1 MPNNLIASYG
11 DSGTYTPLL
20 GNIASLNMAYFIFNS
35 IFRLIALLPLRTLH
49 SFGALIGYV
58 TFVIS
63 KGYAARTKENLRQ
76 AHLATDEKHFS
87 ALLDQTIS
95 EGGKGVVELPWVW
108 CKPLEQV
115 CATVRSCQGWEHF
128 ETAQAR
134 GKGIILLTPHWGCF
148 EVVGLY
154 VGQHFPLTCL
164 YRSPKQDWLEK
175 IMRGGRQR
183 GLARLA
189 TADVSG
195 VRVLFKA
202 LKRGEAIGLLPDQV
216 PSQGEGEWVDFFAR
230 PAYTMTLS
238 GRLAQASGAT
248 VLLAFAERLPH
259 GNGYAL
265 RFEPLPLDFSKPAP
279 LQINKALERVI
290 AISPAQY
297 LWSYNR
303 YKVPQGV
310 TPPDADKEQ

>member
-1 MPNNLIASYG
+1 MT
-11 DSGTYTPLL
+11 D
-20 GNIASLNMAYFIFNS
+20 FFFKS

-49 SFGALIGYV
+49 SLGALVGHA
-58 TFVIS
+58 TFAMS
-63 KGYAARTKENLRQ
+63 RGYAARTEENLRQ
-76 AHLATDEKHFS
+76 AHLATDEKHF
-87 ALLDQTIS
+87 AELLDQTIG
-95 EGGKGVVELPWVW
+95 EAGKGIVELPWVW
-108 CKPLEQV
+108 GRPLEQV
-115 CATVRSCQGWEHF
+115 CATVQSCQGWEHI
-128 ETAQAR
+128 EAAHAR

-154 VGQHFPLTCL
+154 VGQRFPLTCL

-175 IMRGGRQR
+175 IMRGGRER

-195 VRVLFKA
+195 VRVLYKA
-202 LKRGEAIGLLPDQV
+202 LRRGEAIGLLPDQV

-238 GRLAQASGAT
+238 GRLAQTSDAT
-248 VLLAFAERLPH
+248 VLLSFAERLPH
-259 GNGYAL
+259 GAGYAL
-265 RFEPLPLDFSKPAP
+265 RFEPLPLDFSKPVP
-279 LQINKALERVI
+279 LQINTALERVI

-303 YKVPQGV
+303 YKVPSGV
-310 TPPDADKEQ
+310 VPPDAVKEQ